1 MAPNDRPVQ
10 CNRRE
15 SIMRWLDEHR
25 TTLVTVAVCAAAVG
39 IVAFGASQLFSAHEV
54 DDAKLERAL
63 CVREEIEQLEALYA
77 EADADFVRV
86 IVSPGTHTSPWSA
99 ERAAEAEDVFA
110 ALDQLFE
117 HVPERVRGVA
127 ELRDATHDWQLQS
140 ARAVHDARLAG
151 NAVALRRDVLL
162 AVDQA
167 RHRVATGLRSLD
179 AIGDLSAGAHASMLA
194 RRNASE
200 RIAFAAATTA
210 AFVLLVYGFLTNQRI
225 ALERARAKIATEEG
239 EARFREYFEE
249 HPLPILIYDV
259 DTLTVAAANDAA
271 VRQYGYTREEFA
283 GLPIAALRP
292 PEDADTFIARFI
304 EMSRTPGGQAGARH
318 VRTHVRKDG
327 SHFHVEPSYHYLRY
341 ANRQACFVVAVD
353 VTEKENA
360 KEALQQSNQMLEAVI
375 DSVPERI
382 FWKDTQSRYLGCNRA
397 FAEDVG
403 LDDAAQVIGLTDYDL
418 PWRDIADDARLR
430 DAEVIG
436 TGKAIVNFEEFA
448 PNARGQWRWQRK
460 TKVPLRNA
468 RGDVIGLL
476 ATSEDVTERKRVELE
491 LLLRSRALD
500 AIVNA
505 VLITR
510 ATDYGNVI
518 EYANPAFERITGY
531 QLDDVRG
538 TDCRF
543 LQREDRDQ
551 VGIESIRQALA
562 EEREVTTL
570 LRNYR
575 RDGALF
581 WNQIY
586 IAPVRDETNRITH
599 HISVVNDVTELVQS
613 RDLLEQQ
620 ANVDALTGLPNRNK
634 LNEQLKQAI
643 LDAGEAGSRVALVFM
658 DVDHFKDVNDSLGH
672 GIGDRL
678 LRAIGSRLASCVD
691 QQDVVARYGGDE
703 FVIVV
708 PESGDAD
715 RLAEVLA
722 RVSQAFAR
730 PVWIDDTEFFVDTSV
745 GIACFPADGPDA
757 ETLLRRADLAMYRA
771 KSNGRNA
778 LQRFTPE
785 LGRHADER
793 LSLSRRMRIALAN
806 GEFRLEYQPQIDLQ
820 VNRVTGVEA
829 LLRWRDDELGPVS
842 PATFIPIAEENGLIV
857 PIGEWVMQQACFQ
870 AQAWQASLP
879 GLRMS
884 VNLSPRQFARGDIL
898 RVIQRALTRA
908 QISPRLIEVEITEG
922 ALMHPGSIEILR
934 ALRAMDIDIAI
945 DDFGTGYSS
954 LSYIRNFHA
963 ERLKLD
969 MSFVRG
975 IGIHR
980 EDEVITRAIL
990 SLGRALGFQV
1000 VAEGVEND
1008 TQLAFL
1014 RRHGCNVV
1022 QGYRYARPMTAAD
1035 VHTFIENF
1043 NQGEAVYG

>member
-1 MAPNDRPVQ
+1 
-10 CNRRE
+10 
-15 SIMRWLDEHR
+15 
-25 TTLVTVAVCAAAVG
+25 
-39 IVAFGASQLFSAHEV
+39 
-54 DDAKLERAL
+54 
-63 CVREEIEQLEALYA
+63 
-77 EADADFVRV
+77 
-86 IVSPGTHTSPWSA
+86 
-99 ERAAEAEDVFA
+99 
-110 ALDQLFE
+110 
-117 HVPERVRGVA
+117 
-127 ELRDATHDWQLQS
+127 
-140 ARAVHDARLAG
+140 
-151 NAVALRRDVLL
+151 
-162 AVDQA
+162 
-167 RHRVATGLRSLD
+167 
-179 AIGDLSAGAHASMLA
+179 
-194 RRNASE
+194 
-200 RIAFAAATTA
+200 
-210 AFVLLVYGFLTNQRI
+210 
-225 ALERARAKIATEEG
+225 
-239 EARFREYFEE
+239 
-249 HPLPILIYDV
+249 
-259 DTLTVAAANDAA
+259 
-271 VRQYGYTREEFA
+271 
-283 GLPIAALRP
+283 
-292 PEDADTFIARFI
+292 
-304 EMSRTPGGQAGARH
+304 
-318 VRTHVRKDG
+318 
-327 SHFHVEPSYHYLRY
+327 
-341 ANRQACFVVAVD
+341 
-353 VTEKENA
+353 
-360 KEALQQSNQMLEAVI
+360 
-375 DSVPERI
+375 
-382 FWKDTQSRYLGCNRA
+382 
-397 FAEDVG
+397 
-403 LDDAAQVIGLTDYDL
+403 
-418 PWRDIADDARLR
+418 
-430 DAEVIG
+430 
-436 TGKAIVNFEEFA
+436 
-448 PNARGQWRWQRK
+448 
-460 TKVPLRNA
+460 
-468 RGDVIGLL
+468 
-476 ATSEDVTERKRVELE
+476 
-491 LLLRSRALD
+491 
-500 AIVNA
+500 
-505 VLITR
+505 
-510 ATDYGNVI
+510 
-518 EYANPAFERITGY
+518 
-531 QLDDVRG
+531 
-538 TDCRF
+538 
-543 LQREDRDQ
+543 
-551 VGIESIRQALA
+551 
-562 EEREVTTL
+562 
-570 LRNYR
+570 
-575 RDGALF
+575 
-581 WNQIY
+581 
-586 IAPVRDETNRITH
+586 
-599 HISVVNDVTELVQS
+599 
-613 RDLLEQQ
+613 
-620 ANVDALTGLPNRNK
+620 
-634 LNEQLKQAI
+634 
-643 LDAGEAGSRVALVFM
+643 M

-722 RVSQAFAR
+722 RISQAFAR

-820 VNRVTGVEA
+820 ANRVTGVEA
-829 LLRWRDDELGPVS
+829 LLRWCDEALGPVS

-898 RVIQRALTRA
+898 RVIQRALARA
-908 QISPRLIEVEITEG
+908 QLSPRLIEVEITEG

-1000 VAEGVEND
+1000 VAEGVETD

-1022 QGYRYARPMTAAD
+1022 QGYRYARPMPAAD
-1035 VHTFIENF
+1035 VHRFIESF